1 MFMRKKHYQKAGDEI
16 TGGKKRPPLQVELVL
31 NSKKKKTVA
40 YDIMLSHHNIL
51 PVLY

>member
-31 NSKKKKTVA
+31 NSKKKENCCIRYYA
-40 YDIMLSHHNIL
+40 LAS
-51 PVLY
+51 